1 MVFIH
6 IPKPWQ
12 LPERYVTSEAAYW
25 NRRRFIK
32 SSIGAGFGAS
42 LVSAIGCNGQQMG
55 SEGQRLSGDDR
66 EAGASTTTP
75 ALAGL
80 RDLAFRPNP
89 DFANLERPVTGR
101 EVVSTYNNFYEFG
114 GTKNIWQEAQE
125 LPISPWRVEVTGLV
139 NAPRTYDI
147 DELTQAFPLEERVY
161 RFRCVEA
168 WSMVVPWIGFPMRSL
183 LEAVDPKPAA
193 KFVRFTSYYDK
204 DVTSGPSFTTLFLP
218 WPYTEGLQIEEMANE
233 LAFFAV
239 GMYGQ
244 MLPKQN
250 GAPIR
255 MVVPWKYGF
264 KGAKSIVKIEF
275 VAEQPA
281 TYWNTIAPNE
291 YGFESNVEPDVPHP
305 RWSQAEEKLIGPESE
320 FTTTVVPT
328 LPYNGYG
335 EYVASL
341 YA

>member
-1 MVFIH
+1 MAFIH

-12 LPERYVTSEAAYW
+12 LPERHVTLEAAYW

-32 SSIGAGFGAS
+32 SAIGMGIGASAAS
-42 LVSAIGCNGQQMG
+42 LLGCDRLHTDKTETLASTPSQA
-55 SEGQRLSGDDR
+55 LSGLEDLSFSSNPAFTNLDR
-66 EAGASTTTP
+66 PLTSRQVAA
-75 ALAGL
+75 
-80 RDLAFRPNP
+80 
-89 DFANLERPVTGR
+89 
-101 EVVSTYNNFYEFG
+101 TYNNFYEFG
-114 GTKNIWQEAQE
+114 GNKNIWQAAQA
-125 LPISPWRVEVTGLV
+125 LPTDPWTVEVAGLV

-147 DELTQAFPLEERVY
+147 DELTQAFPLEERIY

-168 WSMVVPWIGFPMRSL
+168 WSMVIPWIGFPMRSL
-183 LEAVDPKPAA
+183 LEAVDPKPEA
-193 KFVRFTSYYDK
+193 KFVRFTSFYDEAI
-204 DVTSGPSFTTLFLP
+204 TPGPSFTTLFLP
-218 WPYTEGLQIEEMANE
+218 WPYTEALRIEEMANE

-239 GMYGQ
+239 GAYGQ
-244 MLPKQN
+244 TLPKQH

-264 KGAKSIVKIEF
+264 KGAKSVVKIEF

-281 TYWNTIAPNE
+281 TYWNTISPNE
-291 YGFESNVEPDVPHP
+291 YAFESNVEPDVPHP
-305 RWSQAEEKLIGPESE
+305 RWSQAEERLIGPESE
-320 FTTTVVPT
+320 FTVTQVPT